1 MARLGL
7 FFSNE
12 ENREWSWRD
21 VCSLTFHRSL
31 PRQLLSTTASQQ
43 RRCTEFAGNGEAPFH
58 HHQSLNVTCPMT
70 PSRNGTF
77 LLVRVEQRGHFCAEH
92 GDVAAACKH
101 ARQVYR
107 ARLAEAEAAG
117 K

>member
-1 MARLGL
+1 
-7 FFSNE
+7 
-12 ENREWSWRD
+12 
-21 VCSLTFHRSL
+21 
-31 PRQLLSTTASQQ
+31 
-43 RRCTEFAGNGEAPFH
+43 
-58 HHQSLNVTCPMT
+58 MT
-70 PSRNGTF
+70 PNGSGTF
-77 LLVRVEQRGHFCAEH
+77 LLVRVGRRGHFCAEH